1 MCDFEWD
8 HSDESKWVWEAA
20 VQETQG
26 YHHYVETRAWLCGPV
41 FTSVNALPD
50 VEAGLALIEDLE
62 ILPWHVSTG
71 CCPGE
76 LTGEHRRGA
85 SAQGTIRRQSS
96 CMWGGFTAAEQV
108 DTAT

>member
-50 VEAGLALIEDLE
+50 VEAGLF
-62 ILPWHVSTG
+62 
-71 CCPGE
+71 
-76 LTGEHRRGA
+76 
-85 SAQGTIRRQSS
+85 SS
-96 CMWGGFTAAEQV
+96 YWGSGNPPLAR
-108 DTAT
+108 

>member
-1 MCDFEWD
+1 MSQSECERQQCR
-8 HSDESKWVWEAA
+8 KPRAIII
-20 VQETQG
+20 TLKQG
-26 YHHYVETRAWLCGPV
+26 PGFVAQCLPV
-41 FTSVNALPD
+41 LMLSQMWRLVY
-50 VEAGLALIEDLE
+50 LALIEDLE

-96 CMWGGFTAAEQV
+96 CM
-108 DTAT
+108 